1 MLSAKLVQLIEEH
14 WQQISARAAA
24 RIHKDPELLHLRQ
37 LPEADMRDI
46 EQNILHN
53 LGYWL
58 VASSWQELAE
68 RWQKLGHRR
77 HEERFPLHE
86 FLRGLQIL
94 KECLLEFIRDH
105 ASPESTLDIYAEEE
119 LELQVGRFFDC
130 VVYHMVKGYEMGV
143 PRAAHA

>member
-14 WQQISARAAA
+14 WQQISERTVA

-37 LPEADMRDI
+37 LPEADLRDMG
-46 EQNILHN
+46 QNIVRN

-58 VASSWQELAE
+58 VAASWQELAD
-68 RWQKLGHRR
+68 RWQELGHRR
-77 HEERFPLHE
+77 HEEQLPLHE
-86 FLRGLQIL
+86 FLRGLQLL

-105 ASPESTLDIYAEEE
+105 ASPEFSVDIYAEEE

-130 VVYHMVKGYEMGV
+130 LVYHMVKGYEMGV
-143 PRAAHA
+143 PRAAHV